1 MSKLSNFFD
10 EIITSTEQGYAT
22 EPQIGSKPSGKQETE
37 EDSEIVDIVPV
48 QTYVEEAPV
57 RLDDELK
64 KEVKRQSETIKRKDV
79 ASGKLRTELNN
90 IISNATQETNTSK
103 DIKKLQKLQSNVQSE
118 LSTIRGKIE
127 RYKERLSDNNMPS
140 NIRDRSTALLDK
152 SREIESALEAQD
164 QEIT

>member
-22 EPQIGSKPSGKQETE
+22 EPQVGATAPSKPANK
-37 EDSEIVDIVPV
+37 EDQDGIVDIVPV

-57 RLDDELK
+57 RLSDDLDVELK
-64 KEVKRQSETIKRKDV
+64 KEVKRQSEAIKCKEV
-79 ASGKLRTELNN
+79 LVSGKLRTELDN

-103 DIKKLQKLQSNVQSE
+103 DIKKLQKLQANVQSE

-127 RYKERLSDNNMPS
+127 RYNERLRDSNMPS
-140 NIRDRSTALLDK
+140 NIRDRFNALLDK
-152 SREIESALEAQD
+152 SREN
-164 QEIT
+164 